1 MLRVHRVLI
10 GAGSFYILNLFA
22 DDLYTIWWWFD
33 ILTHAMGGAMIGIL
47 GIALHQWAEQRYGI
61 IKRPWWWSAI
71 IILGFVALIAILWEV
86 YEYLL
91 DIWVLMPQG
100 LAKSQPSLRDT
111 IGDLVTGLLGG
122 LIAILTFRKRI

>member
-1 MLRVHRVLI
+1 MLRLHRVLI

-22 DDLYTIWWWFD
+22 DDLYKIWWWFD
-33 ILTHAMGGAMIGIL
+33 ILTHAMGGATIGIL

-111 IGDLVTGLLGG
+111 IGDLVMGLLGG